1 MMATENALKDL
12 KTGTTTV
19 GIVYNSGVVLAAD
32 KRASMGHI
40 VYEEESE
47 KIYDI
52 NGVFAVT
59 NAGNVG
65 DSLTVIRFLKAQAK
79 IYELER
85 EEKMTAKAAANLLS
99 NVLSASR
106 YYPFICQFLVGGFN
120 GKPELFDVTPFGAML
135 ERKNYAVSGSGTEQ
149 ALATIDLGYKEG
161 MSEKEA
167 IALAVKA
174 IEAGKRRDVF
184 SGGKGAT
191 VFVVDSK
198 GVRQIPEDVVAKFTK
213 GD

>member
-1 MMATENALKDL
+1 MEHDIKDL

-19 GIVYNSGVVLAAD
+19 GIIYNGGVVLAAD

-52 NGVFAVT
+52 NGVFALT

-65 DSLTVIRFLKAQAK
+65 DSLTVIRFLRAQAK

-85 EEKMTAKAAANLLS
+85 YEKMTAKAAANLLS
-99 NVLSASR
+99 NVLGASR
-106 YYPFICQFLVGGFN
+106 YYPYICQFLVGGFN
-120 GKPELFDVTPFGAML
+120 GGPELFDVTPFGAML

-149 ALATIDLGYKEG
+149 ALATIDMGYKDG
-161 MSEKEA
+161 MNEKEA
-167 IALAVKA
+167 TALAVKA
-174 IEAGKRRDVF
+174 IEAGKRRDVY

-191 VFVVDSK
+191 VFIADSK
-198 GVRQIPEDVVAKFTK
+198 GVRQLSADAVNKFVK
-213 GD
+213 VEA

>member
-1 MMATENALKDL
+1 MDTQVKDI

-19 GIVYNSGVVLAAD
+19 GIIYTGGVVLGAD

-52 NGVFAVT
+52 NGKFAMT

-85 EEKMTAKAAANLLS
+85 DEKMTGKAAANFLS
-99 NVLSASR
+99 NLLGASR
-106 YYPFICQFLVGGFN
+106 YYPYICQFLVGGFN
-120 GKPELFDVTPFGAML
+120 EKPELFDVTPYGAML

-167 IALAVKA
+167 TALAVRA
-174 IEAGKRRDVF
+174 VEAGKRRDVY

-191 VFVVDSK
+191 IFIVDSK
-198 GVRQIPEDVVAKFTK
+198 GVRQLSEDAVNKFVK
-213 GD
+213 LDA

>member
-1 MMATENALKDL
+1 MDKDLKQL

-19 GIVYNSGVVLAAD
+19 GIIYNNGVVLAAD

-40 VYEEESE
+40 VYEEDSE

-52 NGVFAVT
+52 NGIFAIT

-65 DSLTVIRFLKAQAK
+65 DSLMVIRFLKAQAK

-85 EEKMTAKAAANLLS
+85 EEKMTAKEASNLLS
-99 NVLSASR
+99 NILGSSR
-106 YYPFICQFLVGGFN
+106 YYPYICQFLVAGYNN
-120 GKPELFDVTPFGAML
+120 GPELFDVTPFGAML
-135 ERKNYAVSGSGTEQ
+135 ERKNYGATGSGTEQ
-149 ALATIDLGYKEG
+149 ALATLDNYYKEG
-161 MSEKEA
+161 MNEKEA
-167 IALAVKA
+167 ILLGIKA

-184 SGGKGAT
+184 SGGKGVT

-198 GVRQIPEDVVAKFTK
+198 GVRQVPQETLTK
-213 GD
+213 YIKTEA

>member
-1 MMATENALKDL
+1 MEKELKQL

-19 GIVYNSGVVLAAD
+19 GIVYSGGVVLAAD

-40 VYEEESE
+40 VYEEDSE

-65 DSLTVIRFLKAQAK
+65 DSLMVIRFLKAQAK

-85 EEKMTAKAAANLLS
+85 EEKMTAKAASTLLS
-99 NVLSASR
+99 NILGSSR
-106 YYPFICQFLVGGFN
+106 YYPYICQFLVGGYNN
-120 GKPELFDVTPFGAML
+120 GPELFDVTPFGAML
-135 ERKNYAVSGSGTEQ
+135 ERKNYAASGSGTEQ
-149 ALATIDLGYKEG
+149 ALATLDNYYKEG

-167 IALAVKA
+167 MLLGIKA

-184 SGGKGAT
+184 SGGKGVT
-191 VFVVDSK
+191 VFLVDAK
-198 GVRQIPEDVVAKFTK
+198 GVRQVPQETLAKHLK
-213 GD
+213 AEA